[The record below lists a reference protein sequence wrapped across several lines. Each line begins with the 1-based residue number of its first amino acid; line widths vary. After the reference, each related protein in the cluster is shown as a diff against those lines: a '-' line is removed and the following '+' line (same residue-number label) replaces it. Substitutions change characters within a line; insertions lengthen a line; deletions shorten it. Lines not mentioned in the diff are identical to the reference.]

1 MGTSGQDIHSTGTS
15 LISLSFIVGIK
26 RSIKRSI
33 GRRSRL
39 CSGFWVSA
47 GWVSINR
54 FSLLMEHLSLD
65 VWTRQTL
72 RSRVRFL
79 RISLTFSQ
87 LSEHQSQSVILTVR
101 PTGTSNSQ
109 VLFKGA
115 SLSSHQSS
123 LCRRVS
129 VVIISHSGN
138 LVWKGYSLDLGSR
151 GWSHC
156 QHLKYCWLVETPWGP
171 ILAAYPL
178 SVHRPNRQNTPTGH
192 PCVLHHLHL
201 WVF

>member
-65 VWTRQTL
+65 FWTRQTL

-87 LSEHQSQSVILTVR
+87 LSEHQSQSVILHW
-101 PTGTSNSQ
+101 PSNRNLQLSGSLQ
-109 VLFKGA
+109 K
-115 SLSSHQSS
+115 SLSLFTSVITLSTCFCSDNQSQWKSCMERVQLGFGVTRVIS
-123 LCRRVS
+123 LP
-129 VVIISHSGN
+129 
-138 LVWKGYSLDLGSR
+138 
-151 GWSHC
+151 
-156 QHLKYCWLVETPWGP
+156 TPQ
-171 ILAAYPL
+171 ILLIGRDPL
-178 SVHRPNRQNTPTGH
+178 RSNFS
-192 PCVLHHLHL
+192 CVPLECAQA
-201 WVF
+201 